1 MIRFGET
8 IKAYEASES
17 LQVDS
22 LTLIPLVLAGWCRYL
37 MGVDDEGKPFEQS
50 SDPRLDEVKKYVAD
64 VRLGEDA
71 DEHPM
76 DVHPMDVHKVLQP
89 ILSDE
94 TIFAVNLYDA
104 GLGEKVE
111 GMFAE
116 LTAGTGAVRATLL
129 KYTA

>member
-1 MIRFGET
+1 M
-8 IKAYEASES
+8 
-17 LQVDS
+17 
-22 LTLIPLVLAGWCRYL
+22 
-37 MGVDDEGKPFEQS
+37 
-50 SDPRLDEVKKYVAD
+50 AD

-116 LTAGTGAVRATLL
+116 LTAGTGAVRATLE